1 MEYWTLL
8 MKRTNCMS
16 VIHIDFRD
24 KEHYRL
30 TRLVEEQLESF
41 GLDPSST
48 PIPDDAIACALDE
61 VKKFA
66 SAQDRKAALIKLET
80 HFRQRRHAERPIP
93 IAAASKPKP

>member
-1 MEYWTLL
+1 
-8 MKRTNCMS
+8 MS

-41 GLDPSST
+41 GLDPT
-48 PIPDDAIACALDE
+48 NMPIPDDAIACALDE

-66 SAQDRKAALIKLET
+66 NAGDRKAALVKLET
-80 HFRQRRHAERPIP
+80 HFRQRREAAMPIP
-93 IAAASKPKP
+93 IAAAHTKPKP

>member
-1 MEYWTLL
+1 
-8 MKRTNCMS
+8 MS

-41 GLDPSST
+41 GLDPT
-48 PIPDDAIACALDE
+48 NMPIPEDAIACALDE

-66 SAQDRKAALIKLET
+66 SAGDRKAALVKLET
-80 HFRQRRHAERPIP
+80 HFRQRRRAEMPIP
-93 IAAASKPKP
+93 IAAAHTKPKP